1 MKKEM
6 VINVQMHSEKSRSKA
21 MQLAASAGVDSVK
34 VDGEKNQLV
43 VVGEVDPVILTAI
56 LRKKIGHSDIVKVA
70 DVKKDDE
77 AKSKETK
84 VEPNFAWYRYTPAPP
99 VVVYEDPCNYSNPN
113 VCSIL

>member
-6 VINVQMHSEKSRSKA
+6 VINVQMNCEKCRSKA

-43 VVGEVDPVILTAI
+43 VVGEADPVILTGI
-56 LRKKIGHSDIVKVA
+56 LRKKIGHSVIVKVA
-70 DVKKDDE
+70 EVKKDDE
-77 AKSKETK
+77 ESKEPK
-84 VEPNFAWYRYTPAPP
+84 VEPNFAWYGYPPAPP
-99 VVVYEDPCNYSNPN
+99 VVVYEDPNIYSNPN